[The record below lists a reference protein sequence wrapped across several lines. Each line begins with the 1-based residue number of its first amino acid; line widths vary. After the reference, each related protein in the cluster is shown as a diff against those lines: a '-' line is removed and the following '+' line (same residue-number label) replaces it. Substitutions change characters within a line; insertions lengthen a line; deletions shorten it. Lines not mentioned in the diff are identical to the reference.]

1 MLRHCLVAAAFA
13 LGASRA
19 LAQAPAVPL
28 STYQKAKAETLLER
42 KLSCLGC
49 HTLNGKGG
57 RIGPDLTAVGAR
69 LDAAALRKQIQQ
81 PRALMPRQPLPPST
95 VDLVVAYLTEQ
106 RGVVRTPVPLIAM
119 PAVNGSRAE
128 QLYQQRCASCHGT
141 TGQGDGP
148 NASYLD
154 RPPAR
159 HADAKAMRAR
169 TDDRLFDAI
178 YAGGAIMGGSARM
191 PAFGET
197 LSAEDIRLLVKHIR
211 ELCRCQQPAW
221 ADGAR

>member
-1 MLRHCLVAAAFA
+1 
-13 LGASRA
+13 
-19 LAQAPAVPL
+19 
-28 STYQKAKAETLLER
+28 LLER

-57 RIGPDLTAVGAR
+57 RIGPDLTVVGAR
-69 LDAAALRKQIQQ
+69 LDAAAIRKQIQQ
-81 PRALMPRQPLPPST
+81 PRALMPRQPLPPSNL
-95 VDLVVAYLTEQ
+95 DLIVAYLTEQ
-106 RGVVRTPVPLIAM
+106 RGLVRTPVQLIAM
-119 PAVNGSRAE
+119 PAGNGSRAE

-141 TGQGDGP
+141 VGQGDGP
-148 NASYLD
+148 NATYLD

-159 HADAKAMRAR
+159 HADGNAMRVR

-211 ELCRCQQPAW
+211 QLCRCQQPAW

>member
-1 MLRHCLVAAAFA
+1 MFRRCLLAAAFA
-13 LGASRA
+13 LGASRT
-19 LAQAPAVPL
+19 LAQAPAAPL
-28 STYQKAKAETLLER
+28 SPYQKAKAEALLER

-69 LDAAALRKQIQQ
+69 LDAAAIRKQIQQ
-81 PRALMPRQPLPPST
+81 PRALMPRQPLPPSNL
-95 VDLVVAYLTEQ
+95 DLIVAYLTEQ
-106 RGVVRTPVPLIAM
+106 RGPVRTPVQLIAM
-119 PAVNGSRAE
+119 PAGNGLRGE
-128 QLYQQRCASCHGT
+128 QLYRQRCASCHGT
-141 TGQGDGP
+141 MGQGDGP
-148 NASYLD
+148 NATYLD

-159 HADAKAMRAR
+159 HADGRAMRVR
-169 TDDRLFDAI
+169 TNDRLFDAI

-211 ELCRCQQPAW
+211 QLCRCQQPAW